1 MDLGLRGKCAVV
13 TGASKGI
20 GRAIALGLAREGA
33 NVAICA
39 RGEDALREAE
49 QELSAHGVKVWA
61 GVCDVGDSSCPRRV
75 PRIRPTSAGGNK
87 CSRQQY
93 ASDFGFADDEAGWQR
108 SLNVDVMAAV
118 RATWKVVPWMAGSGG
133 GCILHISS
141 VAGRGPAPS
150 PSYAAA
156 KAALISHS
164 RTLAD
169 RLAPQKSAVNVIA
182 PGSIEF
188 PGGLWEELKTSNPA
202 LYANRLSFIPWGR
215 FGTPEEVANA
225 VVFLASDRASWITG
239 VCLGVDGGEH
249 KANV

>member
-33 NVAICA
+33 NVAMFT

-49 QELSAHGVKVWA
+49 QQLSAHSVKVGPAFATWA
-61 GVCDVGDSSCPRRV
+61 IQLPSTGSS
-75 PRIRPTSAGGNK
+75 IRPTSAGVNK
-87 CSRQQY
+87 RIVNN
-93 ASDFGFADDEAGWQR
+93 ASGFGFADDEAGWQR

-150 PSYAAA
+150 PC
-156 KAALISHS
+156 S
-164 RTLAD
+164 RRRPA
-169 RLAPQKSAVNVIA
+169 RL
-182 PGSIEF
+182 
-188 PGGLWEELKTSNPA
+188 
-202 LYANRLSFIPWGR
+202 
-215 FGTPEEVANA
+215 
-225 VVFLASDRASWITG
+225 
-239 VCLGVDGGEH
+239 
-249 KANV
+249 